1 MLGETDLDAFFAHI
15 DEISQDS
22 ACTDQ
27 YQQIQK
33 LKSEN
38 NRLKIVL
45 NNLRSSTREVLEIV
59 KSERQQKL
67 KAFQELER
75 ANEELKKLRSSD
87 EELYK
92 SNVNNQFKYQENI
105 NELKL
110 KHHDEHGNYIELAQ
124 DYFTLLEEVTTFY
137 NFEVKKDRNK
147 LLCKTS
153 RFLED
158 ALGDKFQKPKIVV
171 RRSQSSDAKSTAS
184 KRSRSSKGKTQ
195 NIKRR
200 KIDIWEMKSISE
212 ASSPMSFHEDVA
224 EETIA
229 ESEYSFRTFSIGN
242 ETSFTAVANKQV
254 IVKNFQCHIVTRDP
268 DLVSTGTNTDNLE
281 AETLKS
287 LPSFNDDIE
296 FHNDEFVSSSDVFS
310 PTKGKEILQ
319 LMKWL
324 DPNPQ
329 NNSTNSAPINFTDLP
344 DIPEIEASQSFDDI
358 ENVICGK
365 SSCSL
370 KSVHSNA
377 HSSYSLDPVEL
388 SSKTVETKSIGT
400 ETDIQ
405 EPLKQMKDQ
414 STSIV
419 VESCSKY
426 TSTVHSVTHR
436 GTMTNKKVT
445 RNIGIQFPDITFEKI
460 MEEMMFDLPSCISPI
475 IDEIE
480 DVKASRETQT
490 DLHNVN
496 RDVDYVVHVKP
507 ENADD
512 KKTLSSEEKSF
523 IILGQTVFNLFMSRL
538 RETNK
543 SLDDDTITRERLR
556 EQLLDR
562 FDEFTFDEYFSPTFV
577 SSESQE
583 NVLRRVFE
591 DVRDTKVQKKT
602 CYEKSVQSCAEPP
615 TSHLSCS
622 SSDESIASKDLRIEE
637 ISTQNN
643 LVDPIPEIEDICMD
657 IVPQEESA
665 SSSDIINI
673 NQVTSNESICSNL
686 SEEISVPEDA
696 ARIVSTFSDL
706 EVSSQSSQEIDA
718 EFEELVT
725 SNEELT
731 VKSKELPVQNE
742 EPQEKASQ
750 GTEDAIESFNDLNV
764 SLTSSEEEAFEEIAM
779 SCASE
784 NEGTE
789 ESKLNDNL
797 KEINSEITSKSLEN
811 DQELMDINNDILEN
825 IESLCSTPR
834 LISPI
839 ADLTDLIWSSI
850 FSEKDDDDDEL
861 HPDDDKVLDGYDVD
875 HEPIEIPLIAENGI
889 ESPYPPPS
897 LAITTE
903 APYEP
908 IQIPLDSVTSR
919 LRNLAH
925 GKVLEYDAGL
935 RMKLVTWQQSH
946 QFKMN
951 DDKRLCKIRKS
962 ISNYLNSDWTDENLE
977 KCLCE
982 ISSKREQL
990 LIEAIFETVE
1000 DNQWQKEINSEFTPP
1015 APPLPRYQQKLILLI
1030 SKLAESHP
1038 KLPHQLVSDLE
1049 MKIFK
1054 CESLSADLDYLRNVS
1069 YYYSA
1074 LIDLFFNG
1082 DPTIVFYF
1090 IIKCIYFYGYKAIPM
1105 IFVLIKAFPQTL
1117 PKKSTLLKKYST
1129 NVDWE
1134 KMSGLEMSKIRLDLE
1149 WMDSLDLCVMYLL
1162 TNIQMYRRKGQE
1174 FKVIYEHE
1182 LFNYVPK
1189 MYGFPLTFIA
1199 TPKLLEILIKRLEDG
1214 EIKNLSMSLILLG
1227 KRMTKDFTVKTLLK
1241 GKLIPL
1247 LKKYVDESMR
1257 TDNAEQKLIDK
1268 ICLLIESISTILK
1281 PLTDEKDKL
1290 FNEVFP
1296 MIVNTLGRTR
1306 NQKVQE
1312 YCIKAI
1318 LRLQRF
1324 IENHKEIYEI
1334 IKHHYEK
1341 QNSFSES
1348 LRYAIATFVARKK
1361 EAYFKE

>member
-1 MLGETDLDAFFAHI
+1 MMGDADLDEFFAHI

-33 LKSEN
+33 LKTEN
-38 NRLKIVL
+38 NRLKVFL

-67 KAFQELER
+67 NAFQELER
-75 ANEELKKLRSSD
+75 ANLELEKLRSSY
-87 EELYK
+87 EELDK
-92 SNVNNQFKYQENI
+92 SNINNQFKFKESLD
-105 NELKL
+105 ELEL
-110 KHHDEHGNYIELAQ
+110 KHHDEHENHIELAQ
-124 DYFTLLEEVTTFY
+124 DYFSLLEEVTTFY
-137 NFEVKKDRNK
+137 NFEIKRDRNK

-153 RFLED
+153 NFLED
-158 ALGDKFQKPKIVV
+158 ALGDKFQKPKLVV
-171 RRSQSSDAKSTAS
+171 RRSSSSDSKSTAS
-184 KRSRSSKGKTQ
+184 KRSRGSKGKSQ

-242 ETSFTAVANKQV
+242 ETAFTAVASNKV
-254 IVKNFQCHIVTRDP
+254 VKNFQCKCQVVTKDP
-268 DLVSTGTNTDNLE
+268 DLVSVGTNTDDLE
-281 AETLKS
+281 PETLKS
-287 LPSFNDDIE
+287 LPSFSDIE
-296 FHNDEFVSSSDVFS
+296 ELHNDEF
-310 PTKGKEILQ
+310 
-319 LMKWL
+319 
-324 DPNPQ
+324 
-329 NNSTNSAPINFTDLP
+329 NNSPDLVNNTKDLP
-344 DIPEIEASQSFDDI
+344 VISESESSQSLDDI
-358 ENVICGK
+358 LNVNC
-365 SSCSL
+365 
-370 KSVHSNA
+370 
-377 HSSYSLDPVEL
+377 DPIVL
-388 SSKTVETKSIGT
+388 SPPKKIETKSIGT
-400 ETDIQ
+400 ETDKIQ

-419 VESCSKY
+419 VDKCSKY
-426 TSTVHSVTHR
+426 TSTIHSVTHR

-445 RNIGIQFPDITFEKI
+445 RNIGIQFPDITYEKI

-475 IDEIE
+475 VDEIE
-480 DVKASRETQT
+480 DVKSSKETQT

-496 RDVDYVVHVKP
+496 REVDYVVHIKP
-507 ENADD
+507 DNSDD
-512 KKTLSSEEKSF
+512 KKTLSNEEKSF
-523 IILGQTVFNLFMSRL
+523 MILGQTVFNLFMSRL
-538 RETNK
+538 KESNK
-543 SLDDDTITRERLR
+543 SLDDDANTRERLR

-562 FDEFTFDEYFSPTFV
+562 FDEFTFDDYFSPTFV
-577 SSESQE
+577 SSEAQE

-602 CYEKSVQSCAEPP
+602 NYEKSVPSCDESPLKNQLN
-615 TSHLSCS
+615 SS
-622 SSDESIASKDLRIEE
+622 SSDESIATKVLRIQE
-637 ISTQNN
+637 ISREYN
-643 LVDPIPEIEDICMD
+643 LVDPIPEIEDLCMD
-657 IVPQEESA
+657 IVPQS
-665 SSSDIINI
+665 SSSDISINT
-673 NQVTSNESICSNL
+673 QVSSESIATSSKS
-686 SEEISVPEDA
+686 SEQIIVPEDPA
-696 ARIVSTFSDL
+696 QVVTTFSDIEL
-706 EVSSQSSQEIDA
+706 SSQSSQEVDT
-718 EFEELVT
+718 EFEDIVT
-725 SNEELT
+725 KIPEKTVPIEEPT
-731 VKSKELPVQNE
+731 VSSKELIAQIEPNVQIEESNVQIEEADVQIEEQSIQLE
-742 EPQEKASQ
+742 EPQEKSSINSQ
-750 GTEDAIESFNDLNV
+750 ISIKSFTDLDV
-764 SLTSSEEEAFEEIAM
+764 SLESSEEEAFEEIAKNCE
-779 SCASE
+779 SEKEVTEPPASTNNPQEANSEVNSKNAE
-784 NEGTE
+784 NDE
-789 ESKLNDNL
+789 ELM
-797 KEINSEITSKSLEN
+797 EINQCSMDTDEILG
-811 DQELMDINNDILEN
+811 N

-834 LISPI
+834 LVSPI

-850 FSEKDDDDDEL
+850 FPDTEVDDEETL
-861 HPDDDKVLDGYDVD
+861 PVDDKVLDGYDIE
-875 HEPIEIPLIAENGI
+875 HEPIEIPVIAENGT
-889 ESPYPPPS
+889 ESPYPPPA

-903 APYEP
+903 APYDP
-908 IQIPLDSVTSR
+908 IEIPLDSVTSR
-919 LRNLAH
+919 KKNSAH

-935 RMKLVTWQQSH
+935 RMKLVTWQQNN
-946 QFKMN
+946 QFKKN

-962 ISNYLNSDWTDENLE
+962 INNYLNSDWTDENLE
-977 KCLCE
+977 KCLSE

-990 LIEAIFETVE
+990 LVEALFETVE

-1038 KLPHQLVSDLE
+1038 ELPHQLVIDLE

-1054 CESLSADLDYLRNVS
+1054 CENSSAELDYLRNVS

-1090 IIKCIYFYGYKAIPM
+1090 IIKCIYFYGYKSIPM

-1117 PKKSTLLKKYST
+1117 PKKSTLLKKYSS
-1129 NVDWE
+1129 NIDWE

-1182 LFNYVPK
+1182 LFNYLPK
-1189 MYGFPLTFIA
+1189 MYGFPLTFLA
-1199 TPKLLEILIKRLEDG
+1199 APKLLDILIKRLEDG
-1214 EIKNLSMSLILLG
+1214 ELKNLSMSLILLG
-1227 KRMTKDFTVKTLLK
+1227 KRMNKDFTVRMLLK

-1247 LKKYVDESMR
+1247 LKKYVDESLS
-1257 TDNAEQKLIDK
+1257 TDSPDEKLIDR

-1296 MIVNTLGRTR
+1296 MTVNILGRTN